1 MLVIRTLP
9 LISFKSRTNMIVLP
23 TKPVP
28 AESTNPSY
36 LVLYGLPKAGKTSC
50 VAQLPNNL
58 IIDLEGG
65 SKFIDA
71 LAIQARSITDLGE
84 IAQAIRAK
92 NEEVGHNFYKHITI
106 DNATRLED
114 ICMSYACTLYRKT
127 ELGKNWKGDDV
138 TTLAR
143 GAGYKYLRD
152 AVKKV
157 IDMFKDLCDEFILI
171 GHVKDSITDKDGQ
184 EVNAKEIDL
193 VGKLGRIICGLA
205 DAVGYVYRKENET
218 HISFKGGNGD
228 SVLEAR
234 AKHIAGRDIVIATG
248 NEDGSLTTYW
258 DKVYKP
264 E

>member
-1 MLVIRTLP
+1 MITLP
-9 LISFKSRTNMIVLP
+9 TQK
-23 TKPVP
+23 VP
-28 AESTNPSY
+28 ATSTNPQY
-36 LVLYGLPKAGKTSC
+36 LVLYGLPKAGKTSA
-50 VAQLPNNL
+50 VAKLENNL
-58 IIDLEGG
+58 IVDLEGG
-65 SKFIDA
+65 SKFLDA
-71 LAIQARSITDLGE
+71 LAIQARTINDLGE

-114 ICMSYACTLYRKT
+114 ICMSYACTLYRQT
-127 ELGKNWKGDDV
+127 ELGKNWKGTDV

-171 GHVKDSITDKDGQ
+171 GHVKDSITDKDGE

-193 VGKLGRIICGLA
+193 VGKLGKIICGMA
-205 DAVGYVYRKENET
+205 DAVGYVYRKDNET
-218 HISFKGGNGD
+218 HISFKSGGDGTIM
-228 SVLEAR
+228 EAR
-234 AKHIAGRDIVIATG
+234 ARHIAGKDIVIATG
-248 NEDGSLTTYW
+248 DEDGNITTYW
-258 DKVYKP
+258 NRVYKP

>member
-1 MLVIRTLP
+1 MLTLP
-9 LISFKSRTNMIVLP
+9 TQK
-23 TKPVP
+23 VP
-28 AESTNPSY
+28 AISEDPRY
-36 LVLYGLPKAGKTSC
+36 LILYGLPKSGKTSC
-50 VAQLPNNL
+50 LAQLDNNL

-65 SKFIDA
+65 TNFIDA
-71 LAIQARSITDLGE
+71 LAVQARTINDLGE
-84 IAQAIRAK
+84 IASAVRAK
-92 NEEVGHNFYKHITI
+92 NAEVGKNFYKRITI

-157 IDMFKDLCDEFILI
+157 IDMFKDLCDEFILV
-171 GHVKDSITDKDGQ
+171 GHVKDSITDKDGE

-193 VGKLGRIICGLA
+193 VGKLGKIVCGMA
-205 DAVGYVYRKENET
+205 DAVGYVYRKDNET
-218 HISFKGGNGD
+218 HISFKSGGDGTIM
-228 SVLEAR
+228 EAR
-234 AKHIAGRDIVIATG
+234 ARHIAGKDIVIATG
-248 NEDGSLTTYW
+248 NEDGSITTYW
-258 DKVYKP
+258 NRIYKS

>member
-1 MLVIRTLP
+1 MITLP
-9 LISFKSRTNMIVLP
+9 T
-23 TKPVP
+23 TKIP
-28 AESTNPSY
+28 ATSTNPQY
-36 LVLYGLPKAGKTSC
+36 LVIYGLPKSGKTSA
-50 VAQLPNNL
+50 VAQLENNL
-58 IIDLEGG
+58 IVDLEGG
-65 SKFIDA
+65 SRFIDA
-71 LAIQARSITDLGE
+71 LAVQARTINDLGE

-92 NEEVGHNFYKHITI
+92 NEEVGHNFYRHITI

-114 ICMSYACTLYRKT
+114 ICMSYACTLYRQT
-127 ELGKNWKGDDV
+127 ELGKNWKGTDV

-218 HISFKGGNGD
+218 HISFKGGDGD

-234 AKHIAGRDIVIATG
+234 AKHLAGKDIIISTG
-248 NEDGSLTTYW
+248 NEDGTITTYW
-258 DKVYKP
+258 DRVYKP

>member
-1 MLVIRTLP
+1 MITLP
-9 LISFKSRTNMIVLP
+9 TQK
-23 TKPVP
+23 VP
-28 AESTNPSY
+28 ATSTNPQY
-36 LVLYGLPKAGKTSC
+36 LVLYGLPKAGKTSA
-50 VAQLPNNL
+50 VAQLENNL

-71 LAIQARSITDLGE
+71 LAVQARTINDLGE

-92 NEEVGHNFYKHITI
+92 NDELGHNFYKHITI

-114 ICMSYACTLYRKT
+114 ICMSYACTLYRQT
-127 ELGKNWKGDDV
+127 ELGKNWKGTDV

-171 GHVKDSITDKDGQ
+171 GHVKDSITDKDGE

-193 VGKLGRIICGLA
+193 VGKLGKIVCGMA
-205 DAVGYVYRKENET
+205 DAVGYVYRKDKET
-218 HISFKGGNGD
+218 HISFRSGGDGTIM
-228 SVLEAR
+228 EAR
-234 AKHIAGRDIVIATG
+234 ARHIAGRDIVIATG
-248 NEDGSLTTYW
+248 NEDGSITTYW
-258 DKVYKP
+258 DRVYKP

>member
-1 MLVIRTLP
+1 MG
-9 LISFKSRTNMIVLP
+9 IVLP
-23 TKPVP
+23 TSKVP
-28 AESTNPSY
+28 ATSTNPQY
-36 LVLYGLPKAGKTSC
+36 LVLYGLPKAGKTSA
-50 VAQLPNNL
+50 VAQLENNL
-58 IIDLEGG
+58 IVDLEGG

-71 LAIQARSITDLGE
+71 LAIQARTINDLGE

-92 NEEVGHNFYKHITI
+92 NEEVGHKFYKHITI

-171 GHVKDSITDKDGQ
+171 GHVKDSITDKDGE

-193 VGKLGRIICGLA
+193 VGKLGKIICGMA
-205 DAVGYVYRKENET
+205 DAVGYVYRKDNET
-218 HISFKGGNGD
+218 HISFKSGGDGTIM
-228 SVLEAR
+228 EAR
-234 AKHIAGRDIVIATG
+234 ARHIAGRDIVIATG
-248 NEDGSLTTYW
+248 NEDGSITTYW
-258 DKVYKP
+258 NRVYKP